1 MDNHHRFGRLLL
13 LPQYLFKHFRRLV
26 FHISTR
32 IFEPCLTFSL
42 FTWTTWKKFHSGPY
56 VRTVGLHSRG
66 SGLGIEAGR
75 DNINFF
81 LLNSFLSFFF
91 FKNNQVQSRPCQPT
105 LKPENDIKVTKF
117 LVTHNDVE
125 IIMDPPTFSL
135 FPSNYSNILSLC
147 QKRQKEAFSKE
158 VPKKSRKKRIQNL
171 TSDKTEISRR
181 IFFEN
186 HGNQN
191 KSRLPFR

>member
-1 MDNHHRFGRLLL
+1 
-13 LPQYLFKHFRRLV
+13 
-26 FHISTR
+26 
-32 IFEPCLTFSL
+32 
-42 FTWTTWKKFHSGPY
+42 
-56 VRTVGLHSRG
+56 
-66 SGLGIEAGR
+66 
-75 DNINFF
+75 
-81 LLNSFLSFFF
+81 
-91 FKNNQVQSRPCQPT
+91 
-105 LKPENDIKVTKF
+105 
-117 LVTHNDVE
+117 
-125 IIMDPPTFSL
+125 MDPPTFSL

-191 KSRLPFR
+191 KSRLPFRWKHFRFFCKKHQKIIFIYSKKFSNIFFILFWSRFWFSRIAELLHFCFGKHRWQNWGCFRNVLTTSST